1 MKNKQKTLDQILPEG
16 LTESSV
22 EEITKLMQDVIN
34 ERVEDQVAV
43 LEAKV
48 SSFVRANIDSLKEQA
63 MKELELENDTFR
75 NAKLF
80 ETVRSLMAVEL
91 TEEDDSN
98 AIKILT
104 NESKQM
110 ESEHGI
116 LTKELDNVLKENNK
130 LQIVVRALSDKAD
143 TLEEERDSLVEATS
157 SLHEKM
163 EVLQEATKKP
173 FKSSEKA
180 VVVSRN
186 EMKVERAG
194 NDNQFLTE
202 EMMKFMPQE
211 ANKYVR
217 YIWW

>member
-1 MKNKQKTLDQILPEG
+1 MKNKQKTLDEILPEG
-16 LTESSV
+16 LSESSV
-22 EEITKLMQDVIN
+22 EEITTLMQDVIN
-34 ERVEDQVAV
+34 ERVQDQVAI

-48 SSFVRANIDSLKEQA
+48 ASFVRANIDSLKEQA

-91 TEEDDSN
+91 TDEDDAN
-98 AIKILT
+98 AIKVLT

-110 ESEHGI
+110 EGELGV

-130 LQIVVRALSDKAD
+130 LQTVVKVLSDKAE
-143 TLEEERDSLVEATS
+143 TIEEERDSLVEAKN

-163 EVLQEATKKP
+163 ELLKETTKKP

-180 VVVSRN
+180 VVVSEN
-186 EMKVERAG
+186 NVKVERSG
-194 NDNQFLTE
+194 NNDFLTE
-202 EMMKFMPQE
+202 DMMKFMP
-211 ANKYVR
+211 
-217 YIWW
+217 

>member
-1 MKNKQKTLDQILPEG
+1 MKNKQKTLDEILPEG

-75 NAKLF
+75 NAQLF

-91 TEEDDSN
+91 TEEDNDN

-104 NESKQM
+104 NESRQM
-110 ESEHGI
+110 ESEHGL

-130 LQIVVRALSDKAD
+130 LQTVVRALSDKAD

-163 EVLQEATKKP
+163 EILQETTKKP

-186 EMKVERAG
+186 EVKVERAG
-194 NDNQFLTE
+194 NNNQFLTE
-202 EMMKFMPQE
+202 DMMKFMP
-211 ANKYVR
+211 
-217 YIWW
+217 

>member
-1 MKNKQKTLDQILPEG
+1 MKNKQKTLDEILPEG

-22 EEITKLMQDVIN
+22 EEITELMQDVIN
-34 ERVEDQVAV
+34 ERVEDKVAV

-202 EMMKFMPQE
+202 EMMKFMP
-211 ANKYVR
+211 
-217 YIWW
+217 